1 MSPRAR
7 RAEDPILGVTID
19 LIAEHGVSG
28 VAVDTVAATAGVSK
42 ATIYRHWGSRA
53 RLIHAAISSQ
63 QQPFVEPDTGSLR
76 DDLSVL
82 LQQMVWYLNRPE
94 TGRILP
100 SFIDAAARDPEL
112 EALRQQTIREAR
124 EVYERV
130 IRRGIERGEL
140 PEGVDVRLVTD
151 LAMSVF
157 IYRRVVDQSPID
169 PADIGPLGD
178 TVLAATAR
186 VPAST

>member
-7 RAEDPILGVTID
+7 RAEDPILAVTID
-19 LIAEHGVSG
+19 LIGEHGVSG
-28 VAVDTVAATAGVSK
+28 VAVDTVAAKSGVSK

-53 RLIHAAISSQ
+53 RLIHAAISTAQ
-63 QQPFVEPDTGSLR
+63 EPFVEPDTGSLR

-82 LQQMVWYLNRPE
+82 LQQLAWYLNRRGG
-94 TGRILP
+94 GRILP

-140 PEGVDVRLVTD
+140 PADVDVRLVID
-151 LAMSVF
+151 LSMSPF
-157 IYRRVVDQSPID
+157 IYRGVVDQSPIE
-169 PADIGPLGD
+169 PADIGPVVD
-178 TVLAATAR
+178 AVLAAFAR
-186 VPAST
+186 VPT